1 MHDFQLKKN
10 KRIEFNIFRINEN
23 DVVVLDLINDD
34 EMIVDIHHQNPQEIK
49 NNEKLKV
56 IMNMMI

>member
-34 EMIVDIHHQNPQEIK
+34 EMKVDIHHQNPQEIK